1 MPTSHGESW
10 EVDIGGRSSTT
21 RPTGA
26 RVPSQ
31 SPGPASGRFQRPISR
46 TRAADDSIPRSSAS
60 SGIGSPS
67 RSAKTPIATT
77 RASKVF
83 EEGDH
88 VKVKRKNN
96 PGYEAAR
103 IVTKH
108 TGAFDGTYDVRYKD
122 TGLDERGVLA
132 ARIAHDVSSNGGGEE
147 KADGAAVDAAK
158 TFRMGMKVEGMHS
171 RLGKWTPATVLGVN
185 EREGT
190 LELRYGPGDEEKGG
204 TLSICPPCNVP
215 STRLSVPFYVLHAEA

>member
-1 MPTSHGESW
+1 MPSSAGESW
-10 EVDIGGRSSTT
+10 EVDISDRNSTT
-21 RPTGA
+21 RISGA

-31 SPGPASGRFQRPISR
+31 SPGPASGRFQRPLTR
-46 TRAADDSIPRSSAS
+46 TRAADDSMPRSSTN
-60 SGIGSPS
+60 SGLGSPS
-67 RSAKTPIATT
+67 RTARTPISSS

-83 EEGDH
+83 EEGDN

-108 TGAFDGTYDVRYKD
+108 TGAFDGTYDVRYKA
-122 TGLDERGVLA
+122 TGLDERGVVA
-132 ARIAHDVSSNGGGEE
+132 SRIAHDVDVGGGAGEQ
-147 KADGAAVDAAK
+147 KADGAAIEAVRNY
-158 TFRMGMKVEGMHS
+158 RMGMKVEGMHS
-171 RLGKWTPATVLGVN
+171 RLGKWTPATVLGIN

-204 TLSICPPCNVP
+204 MCYICVHDN
-215 STRLSVPFYVLHAEA
+215 S